1 MQSIK
6 LPCSYRTHPY
16 TPGRQDFSFNQN
28 ALSPPNRPKSLRNTL
43 DEMLAPEVGTKVHN
57 LPSPKPNKHTHGTQR
72 KPLDPL
78 ISALIGISKLL
89 LATPQVIHLGDNL
102 SNNLLDPPELRLNGL
117 QLVGGSNG
125 IPVLGI
131 GANVN
136 VELDVARGD
145 GLGGAG
151 RGEDVFEADVKGRV
165 GVRGEGVAVL
175 AYDVFGTVVV
185 VAHCVADLFG
195 HCQYISFSCPHCS
208 HASIVADSSRC
219 NVHAYPPSV
228 RPPDIRP

>member
-1 MQSIK
+1 MRI
-6 LPCSYRTHPY
+6 
-16 TPGRQDFSFNQN
+16 
-28 ALSPPNRPKSLRNTL
+28 TL
-43 DEMLAPEVGTKVHN
+43 DEMLAPEVGTKVHD
-57 LPSPKPNKHTHGTQR
+57 LPSPKPNKHTHSTQR

-78 ISALIGISKLL
+78 ICTLVGIPKLL
-89 LATPQVIHLGDNL
+89 LATPQVIHLRDNL
-102 SNNLLDPPELRLNGL
+102 SNNLLDPPELRLNWL

-175 AYDVFGTVVV
+175 AYHVFGTVVV
-185 VAHCVADLFG
+185 VAHCVADLIG
-195 HCQYISFSCPHCS
+195 HRQYISLWCSHCS
-208 HASIVADSSRC
+208 HASIGVESCRC

-228 RPPDIRP
+228 HPPDTHP